1 MTTFLLA
8 ALLTLHSHALAQ
20 PPAATEAQRLTERA
34 RAEVAAGRLAE
45 ARDLLQ
51 QSLTLERSPT
61 TAFNLGLV
69 MHDLGQLVASRDLLE
84 RVLAG
89 EYGTLPAD
97 RVARTQEMI
106 RTITPRIGTLL
117 CTVRGAPETEVWVDG
132 ARAGV
137 ALDGSAL
144 RIPVDPGDHALRF
157 AATGRSAIERQ
168 VQVDPGVVVPLSVAF
183 PREIPAAVQ
192 PAEPP
197 PTRAPRVLAPDGPG
211 RDRDEGGGSVFA
223 SPWLWV
229 AVAVIAAGVTISVVL
244 LSSPGAEQDTSVPPG
259 FIRRVETLR

>member
-1 MTTFLLA
+1 MVGLMSLLLA
-8 ALLTLHSHALAQ
+8 ALLTLHSAALAQ
-20 PPAATEAQRLTERA
+20 PLPATAQQLTERA
-34 RAEVAAGRLAE
+34 RAEVAAGRLTE

-89 EYGTLPAD
+89 EYGTLPTD

-137 ALDGSAL
+137 ALDGAAL
-144 RIPVDPGDHALRF
+144 RIPIDPGDHALRF

-168 VQVDPGVVVPLSVAF
+168 VHVDPGVVVPLSVAF
-183 PREIPAAVQ
+183 PREIPAVVP
-192 PAEPP
+192 PAQPP
-197 PTRAPRVLAPDGPG
+197 PPRAPRVLAPDDAV
-211 RDRDEGGGSVFA
+211 DRDEGGSVFA
-223 SPWLWV
+223 SPWLWI
-229 AVAVIAAGVTISVVL
+229 AVGVIAAGVTISVVL
-244 LSSPGAEQDTSVPPG
+244 FASPGAEDTSVPPG
-259 FIRRVETLR
+259 FVGRVETLR